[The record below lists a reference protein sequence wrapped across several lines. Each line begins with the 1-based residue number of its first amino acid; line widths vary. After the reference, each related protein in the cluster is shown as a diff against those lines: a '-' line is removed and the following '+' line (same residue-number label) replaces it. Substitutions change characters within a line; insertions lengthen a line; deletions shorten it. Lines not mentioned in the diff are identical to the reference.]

1 MIFVVEAHSER
12 TLLAGITL
20 RDLTDFIFVI
30 VAAIVVGKFFF
41 KATGDFFISTADFLV
56 LGTSIFLSIIVSHYG
71 VELASTSILLKG
83 ILLYLGVKVVT
94 TYGSLRASNI
104 MVYSMMT
111 TLLIVS
117 VRSFFRI

>member
-1 MIFVVEAHSER
+1 
-12 TLLAGITL
+12 
-20 RDLTDFIFVI
+20 
-30 VAAIVVGKFFF
+30 VVGKFFF

-117 VRSFFRI
+117 VRSFFSI